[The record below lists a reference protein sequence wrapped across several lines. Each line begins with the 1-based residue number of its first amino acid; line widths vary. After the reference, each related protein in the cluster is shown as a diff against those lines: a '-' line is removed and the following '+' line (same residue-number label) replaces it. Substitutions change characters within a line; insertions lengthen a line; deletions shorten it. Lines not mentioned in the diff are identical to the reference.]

1 MVVKLS
7 ASEAI
12 ALIAKTQF
20 SPFTEFDWSAFAGCE
35 ADEPLIGYNGDYC
48 LVLDGENINI
58 IHGEDEYGGQL
69 FSFSEM

>member
-20 SPFTEFDWSAFAGCE
+20 SPFTESDWHAFMGCE
-35 ADEPLIGYNGDYC
+35 ADEPFIGYNGDYC
-48 LVLDGENINI
+48 LVLDGETVNIF
-58 IHGEDEYGGQL
+58 HAEDEFGGQL
-69 FSFSEM
+69 FSLSEM

>member
-12 ALIAKTQF
+12 VLIAKTQF
-20 SPFTEFDWSAFAGCE
+20 SPFTEADWFAFMGCE

-48 LVLDGENINI
+48 LVLDGETVNI
-58 IHGEDEYGGQL
+58 IHAEDEFGGQL